1 MTVFLHFPLPSS
13 WCTPFFL
20 QAPFSR
26 RKLPIKIASFANFQK
41 SRKMGVFVRQNSP
54 LRNDFFWFGSFSI
67 ILSKIKFFTDQD
79 MIQGIAQNYSKYDK
93 SSQKLPKKGDFLQ
106 QISTKRSGLL
116 HIFFESISLACLKR
130 AIWTPK
136 VLSETLFSWR
146 YV

>member
-1 MTVFLHFPLPSS
+1 MAENV
-13 WCTPFFL
+13 
-20 QAPFSR
+20 
-26 RKLPIKIASFANFQK
+26 QK
-41 SRKMGVFVRQNSP
+41 RTKNGRFVRQNLP

-116 HIFFESISLACLKR
+116 HIFFESISLACLR
-130 AIWTPK
+130 GAIWTPK
-136 VLSETLFSWR
+136 FYQRLCFHVDMSDITSPIFTISAKTQFFSR
-146 YV
+146 IKM